1 MKQAGWQLRVTLLNR
16 YITDEI
22 LPGFLVNILVFSSIL
37 LMARVME
44 LANLVISKGVGLG
57 VVAEILVLALPRILS
72 LTLPMATLLAVL
84 TAFLRL
90 SADSELTVIRAS
102 GISLYQLSPPV
113 LLFGLAVAVLTS
125 VFSIWLA
132 PSANWRLK
140 TQLLDLAKVRA
151 DLAIEEQTFNRSFPG
166 LVLYVGQMSP
176 ASDLMHQVFIQD
188 SRSENETSIIVSRT
202 GRLGLDRE
210 AGILLFHL
218 EDGVIDRVY
227 ADRQSTDSIF
237 FKTYELKVSPGAE
250 LEQEAQNGGFL
261 MGRKELPTSQLRE
274 MAGDPKW
281 ADVSSYFMLEYHR
294 RWSLPFTS
302 FIMALIGLPL
312 GASFRV
318 RGRNFAL
325 IMALGV
331 FIFYYMFFSIG
342 WSLAENGQVPVIAGI
357 WASNIILAVLGVF
370 LLRRINRGVPVDP
383 VEYLRRLATGTGKPR
398 STSRVKS

>member
-1 MKQAGWQLRVTLLNR
+1 MKQVGWQMRATLLNR
-16 YITDEI
+16 YITGEI

-57 VVAEILVLALPRILS
+57 VVAEILVLALPKIFS

-90 SADSELTVIRAS
+90 SADSELTVLRAS

-113 LLFGLAVAVLTS
+113 LLFGLSVAALTAVFAVWLT
-125 VFSIWLA
+125 

-140 TQLLDLAKVRA
+140 AQLLDLAKARA
-151 DLAIEEQTFNRSFPG
+151 DLAIEEQTFIRSFPG

-176 ASDLMHQVFIQD
+176 GSDLMHQVFIQD
-188 SRSENETSIIVSRT
+188 HRSTDETSIIVSRT

-227 ADRQSTDSIF
+227 SDRPSTDSIF

-250 LEQEAQNGGFL
+250 FEQDAQDSGIFRD
-261 MGRKELPTSQLRE
+261 RKELPTSQLKQ
-274 MAGDPKW
+274 MASDPKW
-281 ADVSSYFMLEYHR
+281 EDVASYFMLEYHR
-294 RWSLPFTS
+294 RWSLPFAS

-325 IMALGV
+325 IMALGIFV
-331 FIFYYMFFSIG
+331 FYYMFFSIG
-342 WSLAENGQVPVIAGI
+342 WSLAESGKVPV
-357 WASNIILAVLGVF
+357 VLGVWLSNIVLTILGIF

-383 VEYLRRLATGTGKPR
+383 VEYLRRLATDRK
-398 STSRVKS
+398 STRLNSSH